1 MAPPTLSH
9 AALLRKKKQSLKL
22 LCLMLKDAHQ
32 DLCFLCFTSLNPLQ
46 ERGQMDTTSMRCL
59 VNSISR
65 FIHLA
70 SCQTIKVVPIEKDCR
85 NMVGV
90 LKLLK
95 PLLDDVVDCEIPPD
109 EILYKEC
116 EELDMLVNE
125 AREFMENWC
134 PKMSKIHRVLQ
145 CEPFLI
151 KMQSSSLQICRI
163 LYRLLQSSPST
174 SSITS
179 VQHCMREIKCLKQEG
194 LSENIGEALR
204 SQKDDAIPCTDHLIK
219 VIKLLNLTSNQELL
233 KETVAVEKERIN
245 AQVNNA
251 KGKLD
256 QISQIVDLISH
267 MRDYM
272 LKVERFE
279 PSSGIL
285 IPSRFL
291 CPLSL
296 ELMLDPVIV
305 ASGQTYDRA
314 SIQKWLDSGLTICPK
329 THQTLTH
336 TNLIPNYTVKDMVAS
351 WCEENNLQLSNNT
364 GHAKLVSF
372 SSPSNHISSQDLTQT
387 ESFHCFANS
396 ISSTSISSFEVGN
409 GLEKQKID
417 ISSRISG
424 ECNRCQIREMDKYDH
439 QSPDRSYIHSRTE
452 SASSEISSIGYVPP
466 ALNDLSR
473 RSKKNEINELA
484 EISSEGLGT
493 FPSTKESGF
502 SPWVTGKQLQVS
514 GTKVE
519 ETVNG
524 NHNYNRTYSI
534 AFSGSGCD
542 DLTTS
547 SHVKKLV
554 DNLKSLSNEV
564 QTMAAAELRLLA
576 KYNMDNRIIIC
587 CSGAIAPLLSLL
599 YSEVKLT
606 QEHAVTALLNLS
618 INEDNKAMIAK
629 SGAIE
634 PLIHVLKSGNDGA
647 KENSAAALFSLSVL
661 EEYKARIGRSGAV
674 NALVNLLGSGT
685 LRGKKDAATALFNLS
700 IFHENKARIVQAGA
714 VKYLVELMDPD
725 SGMVDKAAALL
736 SNLSTTG
743 EGRLAIVREGGIP
756 VLVEVVE
763 SGSQRGKENAAFVLL
778 QLCLNSPKFCTLV
791 LQEGAVP
798 PLVAL
803 SQCGTP
809 RAKEKAQQLLSHF
822 RNQRECSTG
831 KGKT

>member
-1 MAPPTLSH
+1 
-9 AALLRKKKQSLKL
+9 
-22 LCLMLKDAHQ
+22 
-32 DLCFLCFTSLNPLQ
+32 
-46 ERGQMDTTSMRCL
+46 MDTTSVRCL
-59 VNSISR
+59 INSIFR
-65 FIHLA
+65 FIHLV
-70 SCQTIKVVPIEKDCR
+70 SCQTIKVVPIEKDYK
-85 NMVGV
+85 NMVVV

-95 PLLDDVVDCEIPPD
+95 PLLDDVVDCEIPSD

-116 EELDMLVNE
+116 EELDMLVNQ
-125 AREFMENWC
+125 AREFMEKWC
-134 PKMSKIHRVLQ
+134 PKMSKIHSVLQ
-145 CEPFLI
+145 SEPFLI
-151 KMQSSSLQICRI
+151 KLQSSSLQICHI
-163 LYRLLQSSPST
+163 LYRSLQSSPST

-179 VQHCMREIKCLKQEG
+179 VQHCMREVKCLKQER

-204 SQKDDAIPCTDHLIK
+204 SKKDDAIPCTDHFIK
-219 VIKLLNLTSNQELL
+219 VIKSLNLTSNQELL
-233 KETVAVEKERIN
+233 KETVAVEKERKN

-256 QISQIVDLISH
+256 QINQIVDLISH
-267 MRDYM
+267 IRDYM
-272 LKVERFE
+272 LKIERFE
-279 PSSGIL
+279 PTSGIL
-285 IPSRFL
+285 IPPHFL

-329 THQTLTH
+329 TRQTLTH
-336 TNLIPNYTVKDMVAS
+336 KNLIPNYTVKAMVAS

-364 GHAKLVSF
+364 GHAKLVSI
-372 SSPSNHISSQDLTQT
+372 SSPSNHKSSQDLTHID
-387 ESFHCFANS
+387 SFHCFANS
-396 ISSTSISSFEVGN
+396 SSSTSRSSLEVGN

-417 ISSRISG
+417 ILSRFSG
-424 ECNRCQIREMDKYDH
+424 ECNGCQSREIDRYDH
-439 QSPDRSYIHSRTE
+439 RSPDQSYNHSRTE
-452 SASSEISSIGYVPP
+452 SASSEISSIDYAPP
-466 ALNDLSR
+466 ASNDLSR
-473 RSKKNEINELA
+473 RMKKHEMNELA
-484 EISSEGLGT
+484 EISFEGLGT
-493 FPSTKESGF
+493 FTSTKESGM
-502 SPWVTGKQLQVS
+502 SPWITGKQLQVS

-519 ETVNG
+519 EAVNG
-524 NHNYNRTYSI
+524 NHNYNRAYSI
-534 AFSGSGCD
+534 AFSGSGFD

-564 QTMAAAELRLLA
+564 QTTAAAELRFLA
-576 KYNMDNRIIIC
+576 KHNMDNRIIIGR
-587 CSGAIAPLLSLL
+587 SGAIAPLLSLL

-618 INEDNKAMIAK
+618 INEDNKSMIAK
-629 SGAIE
+629 SEAIE

-661 EEYKARIGRSGAV
+661 EDYKARIGRSGAV
-674 NALVNLLGSGT
+674 KALVNLLGSGT

-714 VKYLVELMDPD
+714 VKYLVQLMDPD
-725 SGMVDKAAALL
+725 SGMVDKAVALL
-736 SNLSTTG
+736 SNLSTIG

-756 VLVEVVE
+756 ILVEVIE
-763 SGSQRGKENAAFVLL
+763 SGSHRGKENAASVLL

-803 SQCGTP
+803 SQSGTP

-822 RNQRECSTG
+822 RNQREGATG

>member
-1 MAPPTLSH
+1 
-9 AALLRKKKQSLKL
+9 
-22 LCLMLKDAHQ
+22 
-32 DLCFLCFTSLNPLQ
+32 
-46 ERGQMDTTSMRCL
+46 MDTTSVRCL
-59 VNSISR
+59 INSISR
-65 FIHLA
+65 FIHLV
-70 SCQTIKVVPIEKDCR
+70 SCQTIKVVPIEKDYR
-85 NMVGV
+85 NMVVV

-95 PLLDDVVDCEIPPD
+95 PLLDDVVDCEIPSD

-116 EELDMLVNE
+116 EELDMLINE
-125 AREFMENWC
+125 AREFTENWC
-134 PKMSKIHRVLQ
+134 PKMSKIYRVVQ
-145 CEPFLI
+145 CEPFLV
-151 KMQSSSLQICRI
+151 KMQSASLQICHI

-174 SSITS
+174 SRITS
-179 VQHCMREIKCLKQEG
+179 VQHCMREIKCLKQER

-204 SQKDDAIPCTDHLIK
+204 SQKDGAVPCTAHLIK
-219 VIKLLNLTSNQELL
+219 VIKLLNLTANQELL
-233 KETVAVEKERIN
+233 KETVAVEEERIS
-245 AQVNNA
+245 AQVNNG

-256 QISQIVDLISH
+256 QINQIVDLISH
-267 MRDYM
+267 IRDYM
-272 LKVERFE
+272 LKIELLE
-279 PSSGIL
+279 PTSGIL
-285 IPSRFL
+285 IPPHFL

-336 TNLIPNYTVKDMVAS
+336 TNLIPNYTVKAMVAS

-364 GHAKLVSF
+364 RHAKLVSI
-372 SSPSNHISSQDLTQT
+372 SSLSDHISSQDLSHTD
-387 ESFHCFANS
+387 SFHCFANTS
-396 ISSTSISSFEVGN
+396 SSTSRSFLEVGN
-409 GLEKQKID
+409 GLEKQKINL
-417 ISSRISG
+417 SSRFSG
-424 ECNRCQIREMDKYDH
+424 ECNRCRSREIEEENH
-439 QSPDRSYIHSRTE
+439 QSPNQSYIHSRTE
-452 SASSEISSIGYVPP
+452 SASSEVFSIDYVPP
-466 ALNDLSR
+466 ASNEFSR
-473 RSKKNEINELA
+473 RSKKHEMNELA
-484 EISSEGLGT
+484 EISSDDLGT

-502 SPWVTGKQLQVS
+502 STWITGKQLQVS

-524 NHNYNRTYSI
+524 SHNYNGSYSI
-534 AFSGSGCD
+534 AFSGLACD

-554 DNLKSLSNEV
+554 DDLKSLSIEV
-564 QTMAAAELRLLA
+564 QTTAAAELRLLS
-576 KYNMDNRIIIC
+576 KYNMENRIIIC
-587 CSGAIAPLLSLL
+587 RCGAIAPLLSLL

-674 NALVNLLGSGT
+674 KALVNLLGSGT

-714 VKYLVELMDPD
+714 VKYLVRLMDPN
-725 SGMVDKAAALL
+725 SGMVDKAVALL
-736 SNLSTTG
+736 SNLSTIG
-743 EGRLAIVREGGIP
+743 EGRSAIVREGGIP

-763 SGSQRGKENAAFVLL
+763 SGSRRGKENAASVLL

-803 SQCGTP
+803 SQSGTR

-822 RNQRECSTG
+822 RNQREGAMG
-831 KGKT
+831 KGKA

>member
-1 MAPPTLSH
+1 
-9 AALLRKKKQSLKL
+9 
-22 LCLMLKDAHQ
+22 
-32 DLCFLCFTSLNPLQ
+32 
-46 ERGQMDTTSMRCL
+46 MDTTSVRCL
-59 VNSISR
+59 INSISR
-65 FIHLA
+65 FIHLV
-70 SCQTIKVVPIEKDCR
+70 SCHTIKVVPIEEDYS
-85 NMVGV
+85 NMVVV

-95 PLLDDVVDCEIPPD
+95 PLLDDVVDCEIPSD

-116 EELDMLVNE
+116 EELDILVNE
-125 AREFMENWC
+125 ARELMENWC

-145 CEPFLI
+145 SVPFLI
-151 KMQSSSLQICRI
+151 KMQSSSLHICHI

-179 VQHCMREIKCLKQEG
+179 VQHCMRGIKCLKQER

-204 SQKDDAIPCTDHLIK
+204 SLKDDAIPCTDNLVK
-219 VIKLLNLTSNQELL
+219 VIKSLNLVSNQEML
-233 KETVAVEKERIN
+233 KETVAVEKERMN
-245 AQVNNA
+245 AQVNNE

-256 QISQIVDLISH
+256 QINQIVDLISH
-267 MRDYM
+267 IRDYM
-272 LKVERFE
+272 LKIEHFE
-279 PSSGIL
+279 PTSGIL
-285 IPSRFL
+285 IPPHFL

-296 ELMLDPVIV
+296 ELMMDPVIV

-329 THQTLTH
+329 TRQSLTH
-336 TNLIPNYTVKDMVAS
+336 TNLIPNYMVKAMVAS
-351 WCEENNLQLSNNT
+351 WCEENNLQLSNKT
-364 GHAKLVSF
+364 GHAKLVSI
-372 SSPSNHISSQDLTQT
+372 SSPSNHISPQDLTRT
-387 ESFHCFANS
+387 DSFHCFANS
-396 ISSTSISSFEVGN
+396 SSSTSRSSLEVGN

-417 ISSRISG
+417 ISSRFSG
-424 ECNRCQIREMDKYDH
+424 ECNRCQSREIDKCDH
-439 QSPDRSYIHSRTE
+439 QSPEQSYIHSRTE
-452 SASSEISSIGYVPP
+452 SALSEISSIDYVPP
-466 ALNDLSR
+466 ASNDLSR
-473 RSKKNEINELA
+473 RLKKCEMSELD
-484 EISSEGLGT
+484 EISSECLGT
-493 FPSTKESGF
+493 SPSTKESGF
-502 SPWVTGKQLQVS
+502 SSWKTGKQLQVS

-519 ETVNG
+519 EAVNG
-524 NHNYNRTYSI
+524 NHNYNRANSI
-534 AFSGSGCD
+534 TFSGSGGD

-564 QTMAAAELRLLA
+564 QTTAAAELRLLA
-576 KYNMDNRIIIC
+576 KHNMDNRMIIGRC
-587 CSGAIAPLLSLL
+587 GAIAPLLSLL

-618 INEDNKAMIAK
+618 INEDNKAIIAE

-674 NALVNLLGSGT
+674 KALVNLLCSGT

-725 SGMVDKAAALL
+725 SGMVDKAVALL
-736 SNLSTTG
+736 SNLSTIG
-743 EGRLAIVREGGIP
+743 EGRVAIVREGGIP
-756 VLVEVVE
+756 LLVEVVE
-763 SGSQRGKENAAFVLL
+763 SGSQRGRENAASVLL
-778 QLCLNSPKFCTLV
+778 QLCLNNPKFCTLV

-798 PLVAL
+798 PLVGL
-803 SQCGTP
+803 SQSGTP

-822 RNQRECSTG
+822 RNQREGATG
-831 KGKT
+831 KVKT